1 MLEGSVARLGVE
13 KAPYA
18 KVIDRERELG
28 ALVVVDGDDAGQ
40 HGLWPL
46 AAKDIRPMREVR
58 REYAARALELHAG
71 NYTVTARALG
81 IAVNTL
87 KAYLA
92 EGDKTHI
99 GGDSSA
105 KGANA

>member
-1 MLEGSVARLGVE
+1 MLEGSGARLGVE

-18 KVIDRERELG
+18 KAIDRERELG
-28 ALVVVDGDDAGQ
+28 ALVVVEGDDAGQ
-40 HGLWPL
+40 HGLWPV

-58 REYAARALELHAG
+58 GEDATRALGLNRG
-71 NYTVTARALG
+71 NYTATAKALR

-92 EGDKTHI
+92 EG
-99 GGDSSA
+99 
-105 KGANA
+105 